1 MNSRIFR
8 TAAFF
13 AAVAVLGGLFARNR
27 AVYNADTT
35 LLLPVEVVSAV
46 QKGANKTVRLRYR
59 TLIPPSAVSES
70 GGKILVGKDNIGA
83 VSFLSVYDAEKPL
96 RTREYVLKYAIV
108 YDNGVPAVRF
118 GRTSLAVSAVLKESA
133 VAYAVVK
140 ADRHGHTALV
150 GLADKNGRALKSF

>member
-1 MNSRIFR
+1 MNNRTFRRI
-8 TAAFF
+8 AFF
-13 AAVAVLGGLFARNR
+13 AAVVAIAGLFTRNR
-27 AVYNADTT
+27 AVYNAETT
-35 LLLPVEVVSAV
+35 LLLPVKVVSSV
-46 QKGANKTVRLRYR
+46 QKGAAKTVRLRYR

-70 GGKILVGKDNIGA
+70 GGKILVSKDNIGT

-118 GRTSLAVSAVLKESA
+118 GRTSIAVPAGLKENA

-140 ADRHGHTALV
+140 ADKHGHTALV
-150 GLADKNGRALKSF
+150 GLADKNGSPLKPL